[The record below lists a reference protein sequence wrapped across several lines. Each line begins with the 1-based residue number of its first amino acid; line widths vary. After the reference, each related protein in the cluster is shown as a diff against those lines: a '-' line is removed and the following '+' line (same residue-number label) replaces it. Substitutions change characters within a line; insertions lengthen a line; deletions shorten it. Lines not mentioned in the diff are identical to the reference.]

1 MVAAVWTGFRFHIE
15 FVGVKL
21 EFLQSR
27 VTPNLPGSLTRSL
40 SLFDIQLSEFTFE
53 SHSDQT
59 KTVDFTSNVVIV
71 HDTRYEGMLYLLENN
86 FKTMCQVIIHL
97 TNRMFLRKYSNQDIS
112 QRKLHQLNLYRYNV
126 M

>member
-1 MVAAVWTGFRFHIE
+1 MAAAVWTGFRFHIE

-27 VTPNLPGSLTRSL
+27 AMPDLPGSLTRSL

-86 FKTMCQVIIHL
+86 FKIMCQVIIHL
-97 TNRMFLRKYSNQDIS
+97 TNLMCLRKYSNQDIS
-112 QRKLHQLNLYRYNV
+112 QRKLYQLNLYRYNV